1 VAQLDAQYIPTGS
14 QHHDFFVVSGDT
26 VDEDGVSALMMAAS
40 EGGAEA
46 CEVRVGHR
54 KMGMKGCVD
63 PPAILM

>member
-1 VAQLDAQYIPTGS
+1 M
-14 QHHDFFVVSGDT
+14 
-26 VDEDGVSALMMAAS
+26 DEDGVSALMMAAS

-46 CEVRVGHR
+46 CEVRVGHC